1 MNTAILENY
10 DVAIVGAGPCGVTT
24 ANLLGKYGIKTLVID
39 REKDIIVIPR
49 AVGICE
55 EGSRVLAAA
64 GVAESLESTT
74 RAMDRVVFAD
84 KDLNHI
90 FHAELN
96 IPRNGYPTLRIFHQ
110 PDLERVIRDGL
121 RRFEQVDLCTDTELL
136 SFEDNGENVTLQ
148 LRQDGKVIATQC
160 RFLLGCDGA
169 KSQIRKALNIG
180 FSGETYPQDWLIL
193 DIEKNPLSNNE
204 VMFSINPERPAVTMP
219 GPGDKRRWEFVVK
232 NTDCRDNLFS
242 DDNLKTLLQPWG
254 DVKQMQ
260 VSRKAVYT
268 FHARVAE
275 RYKKGHVFLL
285 GDAAHITPPFAG
297 QGMMAGLRDTYN
309 IAWKLAAVLKG
320 ELSERILDSY
330 GEERIPQ
337 SKQVIGFAQKMGSI
351 ILPQN
356 PIVARIRD
364 GVIKF
369 LGLIGLHSESKGI
382 ILTKIP
388 NHINGGLIRN
398 YFISRFAKTGVE
410 FPQHTLETADGTSAL
425 SDHLMGDNF
434 HLLGWNCNAEKF
446 LDANTLRR
454 WRALSSRASTIT
466 DLQTSNSDSGCDN
479 HGDILIDRQQQYRAL
494 FSHGKRVVVLRPDKM
509 MIINCKPKVLNRQL
523 NQYLDS
529 IGCTAA

>member
-1 MNTAILENY
+1 MNTTILENY

-90 FHAELN
+90 FHAEMN
-96 IPRNGYPTLRIFHQ
+96 IPRNGYPILRIFHQ

-121 RRFEQVDLCTDTELL
+121 GRFEQVDLCTGTELL
-136 SFEDNGENVTLQ
+136 SFEDNGEKVTLQ
-148 LRQDGKVIATQC
+148 LRQDGKVIETQC

-169 KSQIRKALNIG
+169 KSEIRKTLNIG

-193 DIEKNPLSNNE
+193 DIEKNPLPNNE
-204 VMFSINPERPAVTMP
+204 VMFSINPERPSVTMP

-232 NTDCRDNLFS
+232 KTDCRDNLFS
-242 DDNLKTLLQPWG
+242 DDNLKALLQPWG
-254 DVKQMQ
+254 DIKQMH

-275 RYKKGHVFLL
+275 SYKQGNVFLL

-337 SKQVIGFAQKMGSI
+337 SKQVIAFAQKMGSI

-356 PIVARIRD
+356 PIVASIRD
-364 GVIKF
+364 GIIKF

-398 YFISRFAKTGVE
+398 YFISRLAKTGVE
-410 FPQHTLETADGTSAL
+410 FPQHTLETADGKNAL

-434 HLLGWNCNAEKF
+434 HLLGWNCNAEDF
-446 LDANTLRR
+446 LHANTLRR
-454 WRALSSRASTIT
+454 WRGLSSQASTIT
-466 DLQTSNSDSGCDN
+466 DLQTLSSDCDT
-479 HGDILIDRQQQYRAL
+479 LIDRQQQYRDL
-494 FSHGKRVVVLRPDKM
+494 FSDGSRVVVLRPDKM
-509 MIINCKPKVLNRQL
+509 MVINCKPKVLDRKL

-529 IGCTAA
+529 IGCTAT